1 MRADHRED
9 PRVYGSTDTDGSPFP
24 VTAHGSSLRSSS
36 EKLFFSGDLFY
47 FNEPCIIWSFVDQL
61 RMIQKFFIDFAD
73 RSGYR
78 AENIGYSFD
87 RFKILKIMKESQ
99 GLDFFS

>member
-1 MRADHRED
+1 
-9 PRVYGSTDTDGSPFP
+9 VSFIC
-24 VTAHGSSLRSSS
+24 SSI
-36 EKLFFSGDLFY
+36 EKLFFIGDLFY

-87 RFKILKIMKESQ
+87 RFKILKIMKESK

>member
-24 VTAHGSSLRSSS
+24 VTAHGSSS
-36 EKLFFSGDLFY
+36 EKLFFSGDLVY

-73 RSGYR
+73 RSRYR

-87 RFKILKIMKESQ
+87 RFKILKIMK
-99 GLDFFS
+99 

>member
-1 MRADHRED
+1 MV
-9 PRVYGSTDTDGSPFP
+9 PRF
-24 VTAHGSSLRSSS
+24 RSRHMAAAS

-73 RSGYR
+73 RSRYR

-87 RFKILKIMKESQ
+87 RFKILKIMK
-99 GLDFFS
+99 